1 MDDVTRQKNLLRDE
15 IAQKRKLISS
25 RDQKNADEK
34 IRLRLSA
41 VPSFS
46 QSSAI
51 CMYASLP
58 EEVDTRNSIEQLFQ
72 QKKNV
77 VVPKVGKG
85 GLLDLCRISS
95 LSDLKPGK
103 FHIPEP
109 DNTHE
114 IVSPLLI
121 DVFIIPGVAFDR
133 QGNRLGRGRG
143 YYDRL
148 LQGIRAPIIALAY
161 DFQVIAQVPR
171 ASYDVS
177 VPVIITEKETII
189 S

>member
-1 MDDVTRQKNLLRDE
+1 MDDVTHQKNLLRDE
-15 IAQKRKLISS
+15 IAQKRKIISS
-25 RDQKNADEK
+25 RDRKNADGK
-34 IRLRLSA
+34 ICTQLHSLPLFIQA
-41 VPSFS
+41 KTVC
-46 QSSAI
+46 I
-51 CMYASLP
+51 YVSLP
-58 EEVDTRNSIEQLFQ
+58 EEVDTRDSIEQLFQ

-77 VVPKVGKG
+77 VVPNVGKG
-85 GLLDLCRISS
+85 GLLDLYRISS

-148 LQGIRAPIIALAY
+148 LQDVRTPIIALAY